1 MHGRAGIVLA
11 GLGLAS
17 AQVQR
22 DVAALLEASA
32 GSGSYFLDNRVRFPS
47 EPCFVGSAASMRVG
61 AAPGALLF
69 QGFSADGC
77 QSVVVRLSFE
87 GADPSVQLE
96 PLDPRP
102 GLHHFFLGNDPS
114 KWRTNIR
121 AYGAIQ
127 SSGLYPGIDLLVRGV
142 EGGFEYDL
150 FVAPGADLSQVV
162 VRCEGI
168 ESLAVDPVNGA
179 VLETP
184 LGDLLH
190 PPGRCWQ
197 RGEEG
202 SIEEVSL
209 LYRRIDDGR
218 FGFEVPGR
226 DPAAFLTIDPRLVWS
241 TYLGGIGGG
250 SSVGD
255 IARSVALDREGN
267 VTVIGNS
274 EGGINGGGFPMT
286 PGTFQSPAGLFEDIF
301 VTRFRAS
308 TGTLVYSSLIGGFTH
323 EDRGYDV
330 AVDASGRATV
340 VGWTASPDFPTT
352 PGAFQTTK
360 QPTSFTGFVF
370 RLSPLGEDL
379 EYSTFLEGTLGSEA
393 YAVVLAAS
401 GAAIVGGHSSSPDFP
416 TTAGAFDE
424 TPNGGK
430 DVFVTR
436 LDPSGSALEWST
448 LLGGN
453 VTDTAYSLTLGS
465 GEEVVLTGRAGS
477 ANFPTTPGAF
487 DTGIP
492 FGADAFAARID
503 STGSQL
509 LWSTFLGGRAED
521 IGLSLATLANGD
533 VLIGGVTESVDFPTT
548 PGAFQPSPIP
558 GGVIFQDGFITRLD
572 ATGSRLVFSTL
583 LGGTEAD
590 SVDEVA
596 IDASGVI
603 TTVGSTCSTDFP
615 LTPGAF
621 DTDPFAKN
629 YAIFVSRLT
638 PGGSKL
644 VYSSLVGGFNADYG
658 EGLAVSPTR
667 RVTLAGHTQS
677 PDYPTTPDALQPSPV
692 GGQADAV
699 VTTMDMVLQGVQQL
713 GASDA
718 SCIGLLDL
726 NAMEMPVAGSQ
737 TFGLY
742 CSGAPPLAGGAL
754 VVSVPGGAPGTLLP
768 GPGKLGTVTGP
779 TFVRYVTSDAAGYVE
794 KRFPLPAGSSG
805 MKLLCQLVF
814 QNPPQCTGESPS
826 SSSNRLLLTVQ

>member
-1 MHGRAGIVLA
+1 MYGQAGMILA

-17 AQVQR
+17 AQAQR

-32 GSGSYFLDNRVRFPS
+32 SAGACFLDNRARFPS
-47 EPCFVGSAASMRVG
+47 EPCFVGGGPSMRVG
-61 AAPGALLF
+61 TVPGALLL
-69 QGFSADGC
+69 QGFSADGS
-77 QSVVVRLSFE
+77 QNVVVRLSFE
-87 GADPSVQLE
+87 GADPLVQLE

-114 KWRTNIR
+114 EWRTDIR
-121 AYGAIQ
+121 AYGGIL
-127 SSGLYPGIDLLVRGV
+127 SSGLYPGIDLVVRGV
-142 EGGFEYDL
+142 GGGFEYDL
-150 FVAPGADLSQVV
+150 LVAPEADLSQVV

-168 ESLAVDPVNGA
+168 DSLEVDPVQGA
-179 VLETP
+179 VLATP
-184 LGDLLH
+184 FGDLLH
-190 PPGRCWQ
+190 PLGRCWQ
-197 RGEEG
+197 RDEEG
-202 SIEEVSL
+202 TIEEVSL
-209 LYRRIDDGR
+209 LYRRIDEER

-226 DPAAFLTIDPRLVWS
+226 DPAASLTIDPRLVWS

-286 PGTFQSPAGLFEDIF
+286 PGTFQSPAALFEDVF

-308 TGTLVYSSLIGGFTH
+308 DGRLVYSSLIGGFTQVDCG
-323 EDRGYDV
+323 EAV
-330 AVDASGRATV
+330 AVDDRGRAVV
-340 VGWTASPDFPTT
+340 VGWTQSPDFPTT
-352 PGAFQTTK
+352 PSAWDPVKTGTTSAF
-360 QPTSFTGFVF
+360 VL
-370 RLSPLGEDL
+370 RLGSLGEAL

-393 YAVVLAAS
+393 YAVAVAAS
-401 GAAIVGGHSSSPDFP
+401 GAAIVGGSTSSPDFP
-416 TTAGAFDE
+416 TTSGALD
-424 TPNGGK
+424 TTIGGLGS
-430 DVFVTR
+430 DGFITR
-436 LDPSGSALEWST
+436 LDPSGGSLEWST
-448 LLGGN
+448 FLGGFGPDDLYGLAIDAQEA
-453 VTDTAYSLTLGS
+453 VTVTGCAAS
-465 GEEVVLTGRAGS
+465 G
-477 ANFPTTPGAF
+477 FPTTQGSYQPTFNRQG
-487 DTGIP
+487 
-492 FGADAFAARID
+492 DAFVSRVD

-533 VLIGGVTESVDFPTT
+533 VLIGGATESVDFPTT

-558 GGVIFQDGFITRLD
+558 GGVIFMDGFLTRLD

-583 LGGTEAD
+583 LGGREPDYVAD
-590 SVDEVA
+590 VA
-596 IDASGVI
+596 TDASGMI
-603 TTVGSTCSTDFP
+603 TAVGSTSSTDFP

-644 VYSSLVGGFNADYG
+644 VYSSLVGGFNAEYG
-658 EGLAVSPTR
+658 YGVAMSPTR
-667 RVTLAGHTQS
+667 RVTLTGYTQS
-677 PDYPTTPDALQPSPV
+677 PDYPTTPDALRPSPV

-699 VTTMDMVLQGVQQL
+699 VTTMDLVLQGVQQL

-726 NAMEMPVAGSQ
+726 NATEMPVAGSK

-742 CSGAPPLAGGAL
+742 CSGAPPLAGGTL

-779 TFVRYVTSDAAGYVE
+779 TFVRYVASDAAGYVE
-794 KRFPLPAGSSG
+794 NGLPLPAGSSG
-805 MKLLCQLVF
+805 MKLLCQFVF